1 MGPRNRSARYG
12 FCAAKEKLRK
22 DIGVGMVRT
31 AREVLNGL
39 RWRDPHQLEQAVV
52 SYRDRTRPEG
62 FRTIRGGGIVDIE
75 RRYLTTR
82 TARLPYYMFER
93 IEVAGEVLFERWA
106 VPWPTPL

>member
-12 FCAAKEKLRK
+12 FCAAKEKLPK

-39 RWRDPHQLEQAVV
+39 RWRDPNQLEQALA

-62 FRTIRGGGIVDIE
+62 FPTIHGGGIVDLA
-75 RRYLTTR
+75 RRYFTTLTG
-82 TARLPYYMFER
+82 RLPDYK
-93 IEVAGEVLFERWA
+93 IEGIEWPGEVLFER
-106 VPWPTPL
+106 

>member
-12 FCAAKEKLRK
+12 FCAAKEKLPK

-52 SYRDRTRPEG
+52 SYRDRTRPEA
-62 FRTIRGGGIVDIE
+62 FRTIHGGEDVALE
-75 RRYLTTR
+75 RRSFTPGTGR
-82 TARLPYYMFER
+82 FPYSTIER
-93 IEVAGEVLFERWA
+93 IEVARG
-106 VPWPTPL
+106 

>member
-12 FCAAKEKLRK
+12 FCAAKEKLPK

-39 RWRDPHQLEQAVV
+39 RWRDPNQLEQAAV

-62 FRTIRGGGIVDIE
+62 FRTALLGQTVDPE
-75 RRYLTTR
+75 RRYYTTR
-82 TARLPYYMFER
+82 TRRLQYYK
-93 IEVAGEVLFERWA
+93 IQQHEVAGDVLRE
-106 VPWPTPL
+106 